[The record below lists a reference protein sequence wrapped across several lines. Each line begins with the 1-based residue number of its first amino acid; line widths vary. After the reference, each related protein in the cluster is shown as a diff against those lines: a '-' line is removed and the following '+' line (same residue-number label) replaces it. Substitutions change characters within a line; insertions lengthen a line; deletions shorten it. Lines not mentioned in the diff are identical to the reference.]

1 MKKLL
6 QWCLDH
12 LPFIGTLI
20 LLAVIPLYPKVP
32 LIGVIR
38 TWVYIRLEDF
48 ITAFFIGTFILLT
61 ILRRGVLM
69 KTPLTVPVGVYWFVG
84 VLSSIFSILFIG
96 PKLAGYFPHLV
107 AFHFFRRI
115 EYMMVFFVAF
125 AAIIKRPDRLK
136 WVIGVLA
143 VTAIAIF
150 VYGIGQKLWGFPAY
164 LTMNEEFAKGIP
176 LRLPPT
182 ARIPSTFGGHYD
194 LAAYLVLI
202 IPIFGSLVFGVKKLW
217 LKLTFLGIAVSSY
230 VLLLLTASR
239 ISFGV
244 YLVAICFMLV
254 WQKKYLLL
262 VPVIIASFVLLNYV
276 DVASDRFYKT
286 LRVSDVI
293 VDLSTGQPIGTLE
306 SLEGGTAVV
315 ETQEKPDVESL
326 PKGSGFIGVPSQ
338 QPTGGEQT
346 ASNIEFF
353 RSSSLATGSGDI
365 ATVSGSFL
373 IQKALVYDISITT
386 RFQGQWPRAI
396 AAFKRNFLLG
406 SGFSTL
412 SVAADGDYF
421 RMLGETGVL
430 GTISFLGIF
439 VVAFWLYS
447 RGKEKLLPLE
457 RAFVIGL
464 FAGIVGLFFNAI
476 LIDVFEAS
484 KVAFS
489 LWMLLGIGIALL
501 SMKVQTRPPY
511 GVILWR
517 LFTHPISL
525 GLYLVFLTFGLYWR
539 ATGFYFIGDD
549 FTWLRWSAETQSL
562 KLAEYFTD
570 ARGFFYRPIPK
581 IWYFFMYSVFW
592 LKPFAYHLVS
602 LSLYAGIVVGMYV
615 IGLLSGIR
623 RWLIWIAAALFAV
636 LSVHHENVFWISS
649 HSHLLAAFW
658 FVASI
663 IAWMKA
669 MKARG
674 IMRSVFGLAAVVS
687 MAISMFSWDTML
699 LVPIALPLLAL
710 LRYKKRNLWIFFPV
724 LLIPVYW
731 YMRTS
736 SGAVQPDG
744 DYGYKAQTFLVNTIA
759 NGMGY
764 FIATFY
770 GPDLFERWATLRSGL
785 RSSLAGITL
794 GIVVS
799 SSVVAV
805 VLFIMRKKLAGI
817 GTKLGWVGLW
827 LIISLL
833 SFAAFA
839 GLGGIAERY
848 TLVPSIFIILAL
860 ASALEVFI
868 RSRVTAIITVVL
880 VAGLFIWNVHELN
893 RVTEHWSV
901 ASTISEKTLVNFR
914 NEYFPLTVDKTF
926 VFVNTPIRYG
936 RAWIFPLGMEDPLWH
951 MFKFN
956 TLTYRVAYA
965 DTPEQAYEKAAAI
978 GGPFAIL
985 GFEDYV
991 LKKIQREVVPENG
1004 TAQ

>member
-20 LLAVIPLYPKVP
+20 LLAVIPLYPKLP

-48 ITAFFIGTFILLT
+48 LTAFFIGTFVLLT
-61 ILRRGVLM
+61 LIRRGVLM
-69 KTPLTVPVGVYWFVG
+69 KTPLTVPIGVYWVVG
-84 VLSSIFSILFIG
+84 FLSGIFSIMFIG
-96 PKLAGYFPHLV
+96 PKLTGYFPHLV

-115 EYMMVFFVAF
+115 EYMMLFFVAF
-125 AAIIKRPDRLK
+125 AAIYKRPDRLK
-136 WVIGVLA
+136 WVVGVLSLTALA
-143 VTAIAIF
+143 VFA
-150 VYGIGQKLWGFPAY
+150 YGIGQKLWGFPAF

-194 LAAYLVLI
+194 LAAYLVMV

-217 LKLTFLGIAVSSY
+217 LKLTFLGIALSSY

-244 YLVAICFMLV
+244 YLVAICFMLI
-254 WQKKYLLL
+254 WQKKYLLIL
-262 VPVIIASFVLLNYV
+262 PVILVSFVLLNYV

-306 SLEGGTAVV
+306 SLEGGKAVV
-315 ETQEKPDVESL
+315 EQQESPGEESL

-353 RSSSLATGSGDI
+353 RSSALATGSGDI

-430 GTISFLGIF
+430 GAVSFLGIF
-439 VVAFWLYS
+439 VVAFWLFI
-447 RGKEKLLPLE
+447 RGKEKLQPLE
-457 RAFVIGL
+457 KAFVIGL
-464 FAGIVGLFFNAI
+464 FAGISGLFLNAI

-489 LWMLLGIGIALL
+489 LWMLLGIGVALL
-501 SMKVQTRPPY
+501 GMKVQTRPPY
-511 GVILWR
+511 GILLWR
-517 LFTHPISL
+517 LFTHPFSL
-525 GLYLVFLTFGLYWR
+525 ALYLVFLTFGLYWK
-539 ATGFYFIGDD
+539 ATGYYFIGDD
-549 FTWLRWSAETQSL
+549 FTWLRWAAEAQSL
-562 KLAEYFTD
+562 TWAKYFTD

-602 LSLYAGIVVGMYV
+602 LSLYAGIVVGLYV

-663 IAWMKA
+663 IAWLKA
-669 MKARG
+669 MNARG
-674 IMRSVFGLAAVVS
+674 IMRSVLGLAAVVS
-687 MAISMFSWDTML
+687 LAISMFSWDTML
-699 LVPIALPLLAL
+699 LVPIALPLISL
-710 LRYKKRNLWIFFPV
+710 LQYKKRNLWVFLPL

-736 SGAVQPDG
+736 SGAVQPEG

-770 GPDLFERWATLRSGL
+770 GPDLFERWATLRAVL
-785 RSSLAGITL
+785 RSSLMGVTL
-794 GIVVS
+794 GIVA
-799 SSVVAV
+799 VAALAAG
-805 VLFIMRKKLAGI
+805 VLFTMRKKLTHI
-817 GTKLGWVGLW
+817 GSQFGWVSIW
-827 LIISLL
+827 LIIAVL

-839 GLGGIAERY
+839 GLGGITERY
-848 TLVPSIFIILAL
+848 TLVPSVFIILAL
-860 ASALEVFI
+860 AAALEVFI
-868 RSRVTAIITVVL
+868 RSRVTAFITVVL
-880 VAGLFIWNVHELN
+880 LVGLFMWNMRELN
-893 RVTEHWSV
+893 RVTEHWAI
-901 ASTISEKTLVNFR
+901 ASAISEKTLVDFR
-914 NEYFPLTVDKTF
+914 NEYFPLTQDKTF
-926 VFVNTPIRYG
+926 IFINTPIRYG

-956 TLTYRVAYA
+956 TFTYKVAYA
-965 DTPEQAYEKAAAI
+965 DSPEQAYKKAVAI
-978 GGPFAIL
+978 GGPYAIL
-985 GFEDYV
+985 GFENYV
-991 LKKIQREVVPENG
+991 IKKVIREVSDNDG
-1004 TAQ
+1004 TQ